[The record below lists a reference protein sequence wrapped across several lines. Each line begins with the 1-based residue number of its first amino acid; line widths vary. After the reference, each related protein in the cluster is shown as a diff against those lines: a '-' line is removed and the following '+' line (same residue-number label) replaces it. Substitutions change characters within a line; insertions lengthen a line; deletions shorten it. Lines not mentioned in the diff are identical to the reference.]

1 MLDKEVFIDS
11 LKGKLRDDIQM
22 LIYECQHKG
31 EKKFLDVSTLN
42 TKLIS
47 LQSFAMSDGLT
58 EDDWLELVFE
68 LCPEIY
74 NQLDFGPIAA

>member
-22 LIYECQHKG
+22 IIHECQHHCNTH
-31 EKKFLDVSTLN
+31 LDVTALN
-42 TKLIS
+42 KKLVS
-47 LQSFAMSDGLT
+47 LQNFAFNDGLT
-58 EDDWLELVFE
+58 EDDWLEIVFE

-74 NQLDFGPIAA
+74 DQLDFGPIAA

>member
-31 EKKFLDVSTLN
+31 EKRFLDVPSLN
-42 TKLIS
+42 SKLIS
-47 LQSFAMSDGLT
+47 LHSFAISDGLS

-68 LCPEIY
+68 LCPDIY